1 MQIMK
6 FCPFPSLIL
15 ELGVNGVL
23 AEIKKAVKK
32 TVGLKKAR
40 QLVET
45 AEESIGVT
53 YGITSA
59 RLKLELLIEELEL
72 LTKNLSK

>member
-6 FCPFPSLIL
+6 SCPFPSLIL

-23 AEIKKAVKK
+23 AEIRKAVKK
-32 TVGLKKAR
+32 SVGLKKAR

-45 AEESIGVT
+45 AKESIGVK
-53 YGITSA
+53 YGLASA
-59 RLKLELLIEELEL
+59 KLKLELMLE
-72 LTKNLSK
+72 N